1 MRKTIV
7 SLALLLP
14 VIFSGCSNELGFSPR
29 ELSGTEA
36 HAGQE
41 VGVRFVLRAPSPDP
55 VVFTRAIQTK
65 NETLI
70 ETLDIYQFTGSA
82 GNEVLEESY
91 LGQKFTRLKDGVSLV
106 LKVKGTGTKR
116 FAFVV
121 NNKGAGRVAS
131 IANVRSGMRLSDFQ
145 KQVTESLGTSALSTP
160 LLMEALSGEVD
171 VKDGMPAQQAELR
184 RIMARLDIKNYEPH
198 LTLKHVRLENVNDRS
213 YLMHVGAPGDAQTVP
228 GTQVINLPVVELPAQ
243 PTAAGEDPAVAME
256 VVADRVVN
264 GVIQEPA
271 HTLYKHVCY
280 PFVSDV
286 VTDAAKAPV
295 LVIEGTL
302 FKGDPEREHDVVY
315 KKVLKLDGEATNYL
329 GFARNHRYTVAI
341 KGGTIPGEADIK
353 VYVDRWNLVE
363 LPIETVEPIA
373 PTVGSLMSAE
383 LFFNSY
389 VKGVSYTSP
398 SQTWNGAAQVEN
410 RSGAQVQFM
419 VNANTDWDITVDGT
433 TVLELNKN
441 NAVNSWL
448 TVVQTDSSL
457 APPCVDYYG
466 VYHPYHTIPYVL
478 TLGFTEAN
486 NTGVNRSVTLLL
498 RSKVNPSLRSE
509 FTVTQS
515 ASNLI

>member
-160 LLMEALSGEVD
+160 LLMEALSGAVE

-198 LTLKHVRLENVNDRS
+198 LTLKRVRLENVNDRS

-353 VYVDRWNLVE
+353 VYVDRWNLEEVV
-363 LPIETVEPIA
+363 LDGIEPMA
-373 PTVGSLMSAE
+373 PVVTDLIYSSEFYKGDYKYDPGISWTQAANVASA
-383 LFFNSY
+383 N
-389 VKGVSYTSP
+389 P
-398 SQTWNGAAQVEN
+398 QTWTRDKVILNVK
-410 RSGAQVQFM
+410 R
-419 VNANTDWDITVDGT
+419 NTDWEITLDGT
-433 TVLELNKN
+433 TPAPERVASWLIARPNAENFWVNGVDSRTFAGGLEL
-441 NAVNSWL
+441 
-448 TVVQTDSSL
+448 
-457 APPCVDYYG
+457 
-466 VYHPYHTIPYVL
+466 
-478 TLGFTEAN
+478 GFLEPNT
-486 NTGVNRSVTLLL
+486 TGVDRSVKLIL
-498 RSKVNPSLRSE
+498 RSKVAPNKRTE
-509 FTVTQS
+509 FVVTQS
-515 ASNLI
+515 AKSRL

>member
-198 LTLKHVRLENVNDRS
+198 LTLKRVRLENVNDRS

-353 VYVDRWNLVE
+353 VYVDRWNLEEVV
-363 LPIETVEPIA
+363 LDGIEPMAPVVSSLIYPDRFVVGEVKFEAGVITVASTFGMDEHIEIHRYP
-373 PTVGSLMSAE
+373 
-383 LFFNSY
+383 
-389 VKGVSYTSP
+389 VKLEVS
-398 SQTWNGAAQVEN
+398 
-410 RSGAQVQFM
+410 R
-419 VNANTDWDITVDGT
+419 NTDWEITLDGT
-433 TVLELNKN
+433 APAPERVASWLIARPNTKDFWVNGLDSRTFAAGLEL
-441 NAVNSWL
+441 
-448 TVVQTDSSL
+448 
-457 APPCVDYYG
+457 
-466 VYHPYHTIPYVL
+466 
-478 TLGFTEAN
+478 GFLEPNT
-486 NTGVNRSVTLLL
+486 TGVDRSVKLIL
-498 RSKVNPSLRSE
+498 RSKVAPNKRTE
-509 FTVTQS
+509 FVVTQS
-515 ASNLI
+515 AKSSL